1 MLGYQST
8 QNALHTRMID
18 FTIQEYLFVFQV
30 VLGET
35 PAAAYAMIYDEKEFK
50 RNVPSENEEEYLSK
64 FERDAA
70 ILLDQQQCKHLREYL
85 ESEYQSDIQEKAMTL
100 EDFKFTGADV
110 QKLLSNLLRNRSDN
124 LDDASVKDILSL
136 VKSMYESG
144 ALDSGDSF
152 QKHFI
157 TIPNKYNALC
167 VNCNREMYAVDG
179 LNIRCEHC
187 GQVYNWVENERR
199 FYPDMGHL

>member
-30 VLGET
+30 VLGES

-50 RNVPSENEEEYLSK
+50 RNVPSENEDEYLAR
-64 FERDAA
+64 FERDAN

-136 VKSMYESG
+136 IKSMYESG

-157 TIPNKYNALC
+157 TIPTKYNALC
-167 VNCNREMYAVDG
+167 THCNREIYAVEG
-179 LNIRCEHC
+179 INIRCEHC
-187 GQVYNWVENERR
+187 GQVYTWVENERR
-199 FYPDMGHL
+199 FYPEMGHL

>member
-1 MLGYQST
+1 MLGYQSI

-18 FTIQEYLFVFQV
+18 FTIQEYLFVLQV

-35 PAAAYAMIYDEKEFK
+35 PAAAYAMIFDEAEFK
-50 RNVPSENEEEYLSK
+50 RNVPSENEDEYLAG

-70 ILLDQQQCKHLREYL
+70 ILLEQQQCKHLREYL

-157 TIPNKYNALC
+157 TIPKKYDCMCPA
-167 VNCNREMYAVDG
+167 CNREMYLVEGVD
-179 LNIRCEHC
+179 NVCPHC
-187 GQVYNWVENERR
+187 KQVFQWAENR
-199 FYPDMGHL
+199 FYPIPTKL